1 MKEIINILNEKYNT
15 KDINHYYINDLEM
28 LEFNFNMY
36 VDIKILKF
44 NYKDSYNVILTI
56 LNSDLFPTK
65 NITINLEY
73 KSYDKLLKDL
83 EDLHFRFL

>member
-1 MKEIINILNEKYNT
+1 MIEIIEIIKTKYNVN
-15 KDINHYYINDLEM
+15 DINHYCINDLEWT
-28 LEFNFNMY
+28 EFNFNMY

-44 NYKDSYNVILTI
+44 KFKDAYNIILTI

-83 EDLHFRFL
+83 ESLHFRFL